1 MNETT
6 AQEKRLRQ
14 SDVAT
19 AAMLLLQ
26 AVERAENTT
35 IPTAVQTA
43 YGEVEMTIDDTGAD
57 VVVSRGDRSVHV
69 R

>member
-1 MNETT
+1 MSEPT

-26 AVERAENTT
+26 AVERADSTRVPAT
-35 IPTAVQTA
+35 VQTA
-43 YGEVEMTIDDTGAD
+43 HGEVQLTLDDTGAD